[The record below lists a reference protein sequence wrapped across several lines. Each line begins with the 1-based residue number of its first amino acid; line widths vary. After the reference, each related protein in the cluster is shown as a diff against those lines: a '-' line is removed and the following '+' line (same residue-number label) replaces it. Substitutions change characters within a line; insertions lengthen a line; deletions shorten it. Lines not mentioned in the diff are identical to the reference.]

1 MIDNENEVAELLSL
15 CGFWEFTW
23 VRIPDASLKLLGYPR
38 SFFISKNTKCF
49 VLGRS
54 YIIINVLEELG

>member
-23 VRIPDASLKLLGYPR
+23 VRIPDASFNKMVEVLKNLD
-38 SFFISKNTKCF
+38 
-49 VLGRS
+49 
-54 YIIINVLEELG
+54 